1 MTDKLPLLYGIASF
15 GFITIYNFVEG
26 RKDGYYKSAME
37 SSILFLV
44 SLIAYLGIVQLYLA
58 DLVLL
63 SAFFIY
69 MVRDIFAVKKRL
81 SERRLNK

>member
-1 MTDKLPLLYGIASF
+1 MTDKLFLLCGIAFF
-15 GFITIYNFVEG
+15 GFITICNLVKG

-37 SSILFLV
+37 SLILFLIF
-44 SLIAYLGIVQLYLA
+44 LIAYLVTQLYLA